1 MTTPFSVTD
10 LLTPFAP
17 GPLDTQISSFNSPRC
32 FSTLELLDCP
42 PGGYGGARY
51 PPVPHAAY
59 ATSHDMSYDSRNVAA
74 HATYGPTSW
83 YNPAVSGASPFA
95 FSRLMGGSGNVASL
109 SACGVGDNKAMHF
122 PLSHRRKRR
131 ILFTQAQVYELER
144 RFKQQKYLSA
154 PEIEQLAGLIH
165 LTPTQ
170 VKIWFQNHRYK
181 MKRAAKEKSM
191 TENNSQSSASVRR
204 VSVPVLVKDGKPCS
218 SSSDSPEPSSISDS
232 KSSSVLHSTSS
243 SVLHSTSSA
252 PQLSNHFQHHTS
264 ASSTTDVGGVGGN
277 NDGGATHS
285 HNNQQHAGHHHHLHS
300 THHHHQQHHGAVNQH
315 QMISQPPPLT
325 PLSQLPQHQPIQD
338 NSTNSTVGDN
348 LSLMDT
354 DGGDSAG
361 GAEGGAAG
369 GLHHSTAHQ
378 MSGYGSP
385 AVHSGAS
392 SEVGGGGG
400 TGTPDCPSPMLL
412 APQNSASSLPHH
424 ITAGL
429 GGLGLG
435 IGDYSRMTPPVHP
448 MVTPPPPH
456 HMVTPPHTPHNP
468 QASMYYFPLQGRNW

>member
-1 MTTPFSVTD
+1 
-10 LLTPFAP
+10 
-17 GPLDTQISSFNSPRC
+17 
-32 FSTLELLDCP
+32 
-42 PGGYGGARY
+42 
-51 PPVPHAAY
+51 
-59 ATSHDMSYDSRNVAA
+59 
-74 HATYGPTSW
+74 
-83 YNPAVSGASPFA
+83 
-95 FSRLMGGSGNVASL
+95 MGGSGNVASL

-264 ASSTTDVGGVGGN
+264 ASSTTD
-277 NDGGATHS
+277 
-285 HNNQQHAGHHHHLHS
+285 
-300 THHHHQQHHGAVNQH
+300 
-315 QMISQPPPLT
+315 
-325 PLSQLPQHQPIQD
+325 D

-385 AVHSGAS
+385 AVHS
-392 SEVGGGGG
+392 
-400 TGTPDCPSPMLL
+400 DCPSPMLL